1 MAVTFSPKIF
11 DETPTTTARK
21 TIERTEPFVENTA
34 AIFDGITPNVYYLEH
49 GMPFKI
55 IAIGFELV
63 EPARPSR
70 PVIAILKRPAE
81 YTI

>member
-21 TIERTEPFVENTA
+21 TIERTELFVENTA
-34 AIFDGITPNVYYLEH
+34 AIFDGIT
-49 GMPFKI
+49 FKI